1 MQVVQYQPGITSNEN
16 STCLLS
22 SSQEPMLQP
31 NQESI
36 SELMPFLR
44 KPHFNYFQ
52 IRSAHNFHFRWVRIF
67 NTLGSN
73 LSQRIRTTP
82 GTLRD
87 AIFQSPF

>member
-36 SELMPFLR
+36 SELMSFLR

-52 IRSAHNFHFRWVRIF
+52 IRSAHNFHFRIF
-67 NTLGSN
+67 NT
-73 LSQRIRTTP
+73 RIRTTP
-82 GTLRD
+82 GTLRIV
-87 AIFQSPF
+87 IFHSPF